1 MGYIDKN
8 LLPDER
14 VVYRA
19 RLHWITFAR
28 PLVVLVL
35 GFALLFLLGADAR
48 PVGGAVVLVGLVLLV
63 PPFVAYRTT
72 EFGVTNKRVVI
83 KTGFIRRHTL
93 ELLLRQIEAISV
105 DQSLTGRLLGFG
117 SLTLTGTGG
126 VREVFHRVVSPLEFR
141 RRIQAQTA

>member
-1 MGYIDKN
+1 MSYIDKN

-19 RLHWITFAR
+19 RLHWITFGR
-28 PLVVLVL
+28 PVVVLLVGL
-35 GFALLFLLGADAR
+35 ALLFLLGADAR
-48 PVGGAVVLVGLVLLV
+48 PVGGAVVLVGLLLLV
-63 PPFVAYRTT
+63 PPFVTYRTT

-83 KTGFIRRHTL
+83 KTGFVRRHTL
-93 ELLLRQIEAISV
+93 ELLLRQVEAISV